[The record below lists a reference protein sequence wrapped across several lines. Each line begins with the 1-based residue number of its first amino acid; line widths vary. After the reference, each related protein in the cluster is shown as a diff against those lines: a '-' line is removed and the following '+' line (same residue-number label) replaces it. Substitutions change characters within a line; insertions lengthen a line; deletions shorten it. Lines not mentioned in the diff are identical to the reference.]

1 MSYIF
6 LVRLLIYIESILE
19 TFLSTNDSIVL
30 ELTLAFPTITTFLIS
45 EKELLVKKNKRK
57 KIVKILINLI
67 RSYKIRNF

>member
-45 EKELLVKKNKRK
+45 EKELLEE
-57 KIVKILINLI
+57 
-67 RSYKIRNF
+67 